1 MAETIPPRA
10 TMKGSSKAAGIA
22 GAVLVLASLFVGAYY
37 PAQKAVLWILAG
49 TGAACLLGFVIAERR
64 LLARAPAS
72 RAARHGANAVAITL
86 ALLGILVILNVLAIR
101 HNAKWDLTAEKL
113 YTLSD
118 QTVKVLRN
126 LDRDVTVTAF
136 FADAGEGRARLK
148 QLLDNYTDETS
159 HLEVTF
165 VDPDKNPAL
174 AKQYGIR
181 AYGTT
186 VFASGDQ
193 TFRITEQTEQAVT
206 NALVRVSR
214 EGRKTVY
221 FLAGHGEHGLEDT
234 QRSGYATA
242 KKALVDQGFAVKD
255 LLLLR
260 EAEVPADCDVLV
272 IAGPTKP
279 LMEQEVEAV
288 RKYLDGG
295 GRVLALLD
303 PQTDPALGPVL
314 DAWGVRL
321 RDDVVIDTMSRLF
334 GGSYTTPI
342 ITEYPAHE
350 ITEGFQI
357 ATFLP
362 LARSLDKAEKLP
374 DGVSYA
380 PLART
385 SAQAWGETDLGNA
398 KASFDPQADHRG
410 PLTLAALFS
419 REVAQKD
426 GDENSGGGQLLVVGD
441 SDFADNTYFNFSGNG
456 DLFQNLV
463 SYLSKEEDLIA
474 IRPKDAKPSPLVLNP
489 SQAATLFYAS
499 VVVAPLALVLA
510 GLGIWWKR
518 KNL

>member
-1 MAETIPPRA
+1 MTTPTADLCDEYGDAVRVLDGGFTSYGGVVAFGGPISTVAAFEDNSLVREALAEPGGGRVLVVA
-10 TMKGSSKAAGIA
+10 GGGSSRCAMVGGNLAEMAAANGWA
-22 GAVLVLASLFVGAYY
+22 GVVVDGCVRDVSEL
-37 PAQKAVLWILAG
+37 
-49 TGAACLLGFVIAERR
+49 
-64 LLARAPAS
+64 
-72 RAARHGANAVAITL
+72 AVAPVGIRARGTCPRRSVKQG
-86 ALLGILVILNVLAIR
+86 LG
-101 HNAKWDLTAEKL
+101 
-113 YTLSD
+113 
-118 QTVKVLRN
+118 
-126 LDRDVTVTAF
+126 DRDVTVTAF
-136 FADAGEGRARLK
+136 FADAGEGRAQLK
-148 QLLDNYTDETS
+148 QLLDNCADETS
-159 HLEVTF
+159 HLKVTF

-193 TFRITEQTEQAVT
+193 TYRITDQTEEAVT

-288 RKYLDGG
+288 RRYLDGG

-314 DAWGVRL
+314 EAWGVLL

-398 KASFDPQADHRG
+398 KASFDPLTDHRG

-419 REVAQKD
+419 RDDAKKD
-426 GDENSGGGQLLVVGD
+426 EDAEEGGGQLLVVGD

-456 DLFQNLV
+456 DLFQNLI

-474 IRPKDAKPSPLVLNP
+474 IRPKDTKPSPLVLNP
-489 SQAATLFYAS
+489 TQAATLFYAT
-499 VVVAPLALVLA
+499 VVVTPLALVLA